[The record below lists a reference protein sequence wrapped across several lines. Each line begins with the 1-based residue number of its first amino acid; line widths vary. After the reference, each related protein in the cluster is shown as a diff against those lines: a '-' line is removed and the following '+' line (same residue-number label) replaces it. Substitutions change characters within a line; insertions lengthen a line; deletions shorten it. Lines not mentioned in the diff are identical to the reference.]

1 MQETQETGVLSLSWE
16 DPLEKEMATHS
27 NIPVGRSHAQTSLV
41 GYSPWGLR
49 ESDTTEIQARRKLR
63 SHTLCSEVKKRKLF
77 SEDQL

>member
-27 NIPVGRSHAQTSLV
+27 NIPAGRSHAQTSLV

-49 ESDTTEIQARRKLR
+49 ESDTTEIQACRKLR